1 MIYTFS
7 RRALRF
13 ICWLYI
19 ISGCV
24 LLVSYLLPAL
34 YLPLI
39 FLENGYLHLL
49 LVFSDIVILK
59 LIHLFFGY
67 GNSTIIFIHTLG
79 LGFLSLGILGIK
91 SLMWIENHQ
100 KKGELVWFGLVS
112 LAIFFAVA
120 DNIYSIY
127 LPENASLLFNAL
139 SIFWSLSYLILFSM
153 VSRGSYTLSSDT
165 IN

>member
-100 KKGELVWFGLVS
+100 KKGELVWFGGIDQPKRS
-112 LAIFFAVA
+112 WSSNLALISFKFNSATLA
-120 DNIYSIY
+120 RRAA
-127 LPENASLLFNAL
+127 AS
-139 SIFWSLSYLILFSM
+139 
-153 VSRGSYTLSSDT
+153 
-165 IN
+165 